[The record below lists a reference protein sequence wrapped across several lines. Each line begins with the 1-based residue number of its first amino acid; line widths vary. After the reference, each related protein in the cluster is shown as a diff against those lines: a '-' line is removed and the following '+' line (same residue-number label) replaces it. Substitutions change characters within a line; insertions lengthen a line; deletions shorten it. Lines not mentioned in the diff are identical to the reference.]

1 MVVLVQWSSV
11 ISRMEKRVETSTI
24 IIVADSSFIPRCI
37 EEKVATVIPRCIEE
51 KMYRRENGGKSYNSK
66 NAIFRNL

>member
-11 ISRMEKRVETSTI
+11 MSRMEKRVETLTI

-37 EEKVATVIPRCIEE
+37 EEKVAPSAV
-51 KMYRRENGGKSYNSK
+51 ENGGKSYNSK